1 MNIQGTAIVLSGG
14 LYDTKSAKT
23 THGLVRGSERFQ
35 ILAVIDA
42 KHSGMDAGK
51 ALDGHHRGIPI
62 FSSVKEAIKEG
73 IRSTY
78 CIVGVAP
85 KGGKLPDDMRAEV
98 IHALEHQMDIVSGL
112 HQFLNDDQ
120 ELSDIARKHNRT
132 IFDIRKPRPRSEL
145 SFWTGEVD
153 QIGCPKIAVMG
164 TDCGLGKRTT
174 AKMIVDTLRTHHYT
188 ADMIFTG
195 QTGWMQGWQYGF
207 ILDSTYNDFVSGEL
221 EHMMVACWK
230 ETQPQFMII
239 EGQAALRNPSG
250 PCGAEFLISGGM
262 DAVVLQHAPARI
274 YYDGFESLN
283 RKIPSITSEIS
294 LIKAYGVPVV
304 AITLNTK
311 GLTEDEIIK
320 HRNQISHDT
329 GLPVLLPVEEGL
341 NDIVPIL
348 HGLTYNVE

>member
-1 MNIQGTAIVLSGG
+1 MEIHGTAIVLSGG

-23 THGLVRGSERFQ
+23 THGLVRGSDRFH
-35 ILAVIDA
+35 IVAVIDPR
-42 KHSGMDAGK
+42 HGGRDAGEI
-51 ALDGHHRGIPI
+51 LDGKNRGIPI
-62 FSSVKEAIKEG
+62 FSSVMDAVEDG
-73 IRSTY
+73 IRADY

-85 KGGKLPDDMRAEV
+85 KGGRLPHDMRDEV
-98 IHALEHQMDIVSGL
+98 VLALKHQMDIVSGL
-112 HQFLNDDQ
+112 HQFLNDDH
-120 ELSDIARKHNRT
+120 ELSEMAIQMGRNL
-132 IFDIRKPRPRSEL
+132 FDIRKPRPRSEL

-174 AKMIVDTLRTHHYT
+174 AKMIVDTLRSHRYV

-195 QTGWMQGWQYGF
+195 QTGWMQGWRYGF

-221 EHMMVACWK
+221 EHMMVKCWK
-230 ETQPQFMII
+230 ETQPQFMVI

-250 PCGAEFLISGGM
+250 PCGAEFLVSGAM

-274 YYDGFESLN
+274 FYDGFEALN
-283 RKIPSITSEIS
+283 RKIPPIRSEIE

-311 GLTEDEIIK
+311 GLSEEDKRMHQERIEAE
-320 HRNQISHDT
+320 T
-329 GLPVLLPVEEGL
+329 GLPVFLPVEEGL
-341 NDIVPIL
+341 EGIIPIL
-348 HGLTYNVE
+348 ESLLK